1 MALDRWLPHEHFIKG
16 REGVDGRRMRRTTLF
31 VMAVTLHNLPEGLA
45 MGVAFAAN
53 DAVAAAGLSLAI
65 AIQDLP
71 EGFVIAVALMA
82 VGYPRGKALAIG
94 AASGLIEPVG
104 AVLGAWVVSEW
115 PLLLPWALGFAAGAM
130 LFVISHE
137 IIPESHR
144 KGHERWAT
152 QGLMLGFALMMV
164 LDTALG

>member
-1 MALDRWLPHEHFIKG
+1 MADSDAIVRDERAL
-16 REGVDGRRMRRTTLF
+16 VRRHRLRQ
-31 VMAVTLHNLPEGLA
+31 
-45 MGVAFAAN
+45 AF
-53 DAVAAAGLSLAI
+53 
-65 AIQDLP
+65 
-71 EGFVIAVALMA
+71 GFTIL
-82 VGYPRGKALAIG
+82 
-94 AASGLIEPVG
+94 LIG
-104 AVLGAWVVSEW
+104 AVLGAWVVSAW
-115 PLLLPWALGFAAGAM
+115 PLLLPWGLGFAAGAM